1 LCKLGKLTEMAK
13 KDSKKDEASSA
24 TTPASRTKLSCLSP
38 AKGSTHRR
46 KRRGLGE
53 SSGLGKTCGRG
64 GKGQTARSG
73 GKVPRGFEGGQMP
86 LHRRLPKVG
95 FTSRKRIKGEN
106 IFTVISLERLAKLGL
121 GGEVTIEMLRAK
133 GVVGARGR
141 LKILGGGKFE
151 QKVTIQAH
159 AVSSSAK
166 AAIEKAGGTVTL
178 V

>member
-1 LCKLGKLTEMAK
+1 MAK
-13 KDSKKDEASSA
+13 KNTTKDEAFASK
-24 TTPASRTKLSCLSP
+24 TPSPKIKLSCLSP
-38 AKGSTHRR
+38 AQGSRHRR

-86 LHRRLPKVG
+86 LHRRLPKIG
-95 FTSRKRIKGEN
+95 FTSRKRIRGEN
-106 IFTVISLERLAKLGL
+106 IYKVISLDRLAKLDL
-121 GGEVTIEMLRAK
+121 GDEVTIEMLRAK
-133 GVVGARGR
+133 GIVGANDR
-141 LKILGGGKFE
+141 LKILNGGKFE

-166 AAIEKAGGTVTL
+166 AAIEKAGGSVTL